1 MMKTTTHQDPK
12 SNRGSLGGEHPTP
25 NRRKT
30 RKPRYTLDE
39 LLEGAD
45 EMVALSKEAAAWM
58 DAAPVGREV
67 L

>member
-1 MMKTTTHQDPK
+1 MKTTIHQDPK
-12 SNRGSLGGEHPTP
+12 SDRNSLVDENLTP
-25 NRRKT
+25 NQRKT
-30 RKPRYTLDE
+30 RKPRYTLDQ

-58 DAAPVGREV
+58 NAAPVGREV

>member
-12 SNRGSLGGEHPTP
+12 SDRGSLVGKNPTP
-25 NRRKT
+25 NRRT

-58 DAAPVGREV
+58 NAAPVGREV